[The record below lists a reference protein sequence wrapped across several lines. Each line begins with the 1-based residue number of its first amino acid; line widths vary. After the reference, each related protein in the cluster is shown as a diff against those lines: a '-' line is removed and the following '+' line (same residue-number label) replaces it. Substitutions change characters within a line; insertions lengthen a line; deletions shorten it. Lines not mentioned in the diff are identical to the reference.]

1 MSYPLRRRRP
11 AGPVAAVVG
20 AVLVLTGC
28 GRAHDDRPATAPE
41 GHPVAAPAATERVE
55 SVTWNLP
62 GEPTSLD
69 PTKAFSGADLWVSS
83 NVCES
88 LLAFTPGGSVEPGL
102 ATSISTPDPTTYV
115 VHLRPGV
122 SFSDGHPLTAE
133 DVAFSLKRV
142 TDPASGSYWSQFA
155 VRLEK
160 VTVTDTRTV
169 TITLKQPDT
178 IFTGMLATPMGQ
190 IVRKAAAEKAGT
202 AFGSAR
208 GGIVCTG
215 PYTVESWKKGD
226 SITLAANDRWWGA
239 GRRPLLARRVK
250 FTFIADDSTV
260 ASALA
265 NGDVDGTFS
274 VPGGAALSKL
284 TNTAGGKMYLGPST
298 AQTAVVPTRLT
309 GTGPLA
315 NPLVR
320 EALSYSI
327 DYPGIIST
335 IFGPTAKPLR
345 AIVPPGAFSYATATF
360 QQAYDALP
368 EPRRDIATAK
378 RLLAQAGTPH
388 PAVTIAVPSG
398 SADLVRVGEAIQSNS
413 KQAGFDIT
421 IKSMPDADFYP
432 LFSSADARAKVDAF
446 VTDWFAD
453 IPDPLELYQ
462 QIGTPGSAAD
472 FGGYDNPK
480 VAALLDQA
488 RSTPDAERRAQ
499 LVVQAQQAITRDR
512 VWIPVAYSLG
522 AMFLNN
528 RLGGVTSASPYSLYS
543 PWLTTLGGR

>member
-1 MSYPLRRRRP
+1 MSHPLRRHRP
-11 AGPVAAVVG
+11 ARPVAVVVG
-20 AVLVLTGC
+20 AVLVLTSC
-28 GRAHDDRPATAPE
+28 GRPHDDKPSAAP
-41 GHPVAAPAATERVE
+41 GDHPVTAPAATQRVE

-62 GEPTSLD
+62 GEPASLD
-69 PTKAFSGADLWVSS
+69 PTKVFSGTDLWVSS

-88 LLAFTPGGSVEPGL
+88 LLAFTPSGSLEPGL
-102 ATSISTPDPTTYV
+102 AASISTPDPSTYV
-115 VHLRPGV
+115 VHLRQGV
-122 SFSDGHPLTAE
+122 TFSDGHPLTAE
-133 DVAFSLKRV
+133 DVVFSIKRV

-155 VRLEK
+155 ARLDK
-160 VTVTDTRTV
+160 VAVTDDQTV
-169 TITLKQPDT
+169 TITLKQPDAV
-178 IFTGMLATPMGQ
+178 FTGMLATPMGQ
-190 IVRKAAAEKAGT
+190 IVRKVAAEKAGT
-202 AFGSAR
+202 TFGSAR

-215 PYTVESWKKGD
+215 PYTVASWKKGD

-239 GRRPLLARRVK
+239 NRRPLLARTVK

-265 NGDVDGTFS
+265 NGDVDGTFA
-274 VPGGAALSKL
+274 VPGGAALTKL
-284 TNTAGGKMYLGPST
+284 TNTASGKLHLGPST
-298 AQTAVVPTRLT
+298 AQTALVPTRLT

-320 EALSYSI
+320 EALSSSI
-327 DYPGIIST
+327 DYSGIIST

-368 EPRRDIATAK
+368 ERRRDIAAAR

-388 PAVTIAVPSG
+388 PAMTLAVPS
-398 SADLVRVGEAIQSNS
+398 SVADLVRVGEAIQSNA
-413 KQAGFDIT
+413 KEAGFTIT

-446 VTDWFAD
+446 ITDWFAD
-453 IPDPLELYQ
+453 IPDPLELYE

-472 FGGYDNPK
+472 FGGYDDKK

-488 RSTPDAERRAQ
+488 RSTPDAEQRAQ
-499 LVVQAQQAITRDR
+499 LIVQAQQAITRDN
-512 VWIPVAYSLG
+512 VWLPIAYSLG
-522 AMFLNN
+522 TMFLNN
-528 RLGGVTSASPYSLYS
+528 RLGGATSASPYSFYS